1 MDDLSAIHTWCW
13 SGLMGAGKTSV
24 GGGVRR
30 ARLDRPFVDTDD
42 LVETAAGMT
51 IADVFA
57 VYGEGRFRAL
67 EREAVADACASP
79 RPAVIACGGGAVLH
93 ADNRR
98 TLKTAGL
105 VVWLQAEPEVLA
117 DRVGRGLG
125 PGRAPAARRGQPAR
139 RLERLAVIRAGAY
152 EAVADRLVDTT
163 DRSSRGG
170 RPTPCSTRTVVKR
183 VRVALPEP
191 AVRSRHRRRCAA

>member
-1 MDDLSAIHTWCW
+1 MDDLERDRHLVLV
-13 SGLMGAGKTSV
+13 GLMGAGKTTV
-24 GGGVRR
+24 GALCAKRMS
-30 ARLDRPFVDTDD
+30 RPFVDTDD

-51 IADVFA
+51 IADLFA
-57 VYGEGRFRAL
+57 VSGEGRFRAL

-98 TLKTAGL
+98 TLKKNGL

-117 DRVGRGLG
+117 ERVGRGLA
-125 PGRAPAARRGQPAR
+125 RAERPLLSGQPATTI
-139 RLERLAVIRAGAY
+139 ERMAGIRAGAY

-163 DRSSRGG
+163 DRSIEE
-170 RPTPCSTRTVVKR
+170 VVH
-183 VRVALPEP
+183 
-191 AVRSRHRRRCAA
+191 AVLDAYAS